1 MDLFTSAS
9 SLVRAHT
16 PACPVTCLRPHAA
29 VRAAR
34 YFKRNFPGEIL
45 YAVKSNPRFE
55 ILDAVF
61 GAGVDHFDVASIA
74 ETRLVAE
81 RFPTARLSY
90 MHPVKGREAIREAY
104 FKYGVRDFAL
114 DSFEELAKII
124 AATENAADLNL
135 LVRLAVPNDHAEFDL
150 SAKFGIGPAQAGEL
164 LTQVRAVA
172 TAAMG
177 LAKVR
182 AVAAK
187 VGVCFHVGSQCMNP
201 ASFATALRRVG
212 DVIRSSGV
220 MLDIVDVG
228 GGFPSLYPDM
238 KPLPLAAYMGEIT
251 TALERI
257 PIGDSCE
264 IWAEPGRAL
273 VAEAASTLVRVDHRR
288 GDHLY
293 INDGTYGSL
302 FDAGVP
308 GFVYP
313 VRAIRPSGRRPSRT
327 LAPFSFYGPTCDGM
341 DYMKGPFLLP
351 ADMADGDYIEI
362 GQTGAYGCTMRTQ
375 FNGFYSDETAIVS
388 DQPMLSLYRTSN
400 RPQHRVGGASRYDK
414 SGTDQ

>member
-9 SLVRAHT
+9 SLVRARA

-55 ILDAVF
+55 ILDAVH
-61 GAGVDHFDVASIA
+61 GAGVTHFDVCSIA

-81 RFPTARLSY
+81 RFSNARLSY
-90 MHPVKGREAIREAY
+90 MHPVKSREAIGEAY

-114 DSFEELAKII
+114 DSFDELAKIT
-124 AATENAADLNL
+124 AATEGALDLNL
-135 LVRLAVPNDHAEFDL
+135 LVRLAVPNDYAEFDL
-150 SAKFGIGPAQAGEL
+150 SAKFGIGPVQAGEL
-164 LTQVRAVA
+164 LIQVRAI
-172 TAAMG
+172 
-177 LAKVR
+177 
-182 AVAAK
+182 AAK

-238 KPLPLAAYMGEIT
+238 TPPPLDAYMGEIFT
-251 TALERI
+251 DLERI
-257 PIGDSCE
+257 PIGENCE

-288 GDHLY
+288 DDHLY

-313 VRAIRPSGRRPSRT
+313 VRAIRHQGRPSRV
-327 LAPFSFYGPTCDGM
+327 LAPFSFYGPTCDGI
-341 DYMKGPFLLP
+341 DYMKGPFMLP
-351 ADMADGDYIEI
+351 QDMGEGDYIEI

-375 FNGFYSDETAIVS
+375 FNGFYSDETAILS
-388 DQPMLSLYRTSN
+388 DQPMLSLYMGPDRAH
-400 RPQHRVGGASRYDK
+400 QFVGGTRRYDK

>member
-9 SLVRAHT
+9 SLVRART

-34 YFKRNFPGEIL
+34 YFKRSFPGEIL

-55 ILDAVF
+55 ILDAVH
-61 GAGVDHFDVASIA
+61 GAGVNHFDVASIA
-74 ETRLVAE
+74 ETKLVAE
-81 RFPTARLSY
+81 RFPHARLSY
-90 MHPVKGREAIREAY
+90 MHPVKSREAIREAY
-104 FKYGVRDFAL
+104 FSYGVRDLAL
-114 DSFEELAKII
+114 DSLDELAKIA
-124 AATENAADLNL
+124 AATENAGDLNL

-150 SAKFGIGPAQAGEL
+150 SIKFGIGPAQAGEL
-164 LTQVRAVA
+164 LTQVRAI
-172 TAAMG
+172 
-177 LAKVR
+177 
-182 AVAAK
+182 AAK

-238 KPLPLAAYMGEIT
+238 TPPPLDIYMNEIFT
-251 TALERI
+251 ELERM
-257 PIGDSCE
+257 PIGEACE

-288 GDHLY
+288 DDYLY

-313 VRAIRPSGRRPSRT
+313 VRAIRSNGRPSRV

-341 DYMKGPFLLP
+341 DYMKGPFMLP
-351 ADMADGDYIEI
+351 EDMGEGDYIEI

-375 FNGFYSDETAIVS
+375 FNGFYSDDTAILS
-388 DQPMLSLYRTSN
+388 DPPMLSLYRGPK
-400 RPQHRVGGASRYDK
+400 RLPQFAGATNRYDK